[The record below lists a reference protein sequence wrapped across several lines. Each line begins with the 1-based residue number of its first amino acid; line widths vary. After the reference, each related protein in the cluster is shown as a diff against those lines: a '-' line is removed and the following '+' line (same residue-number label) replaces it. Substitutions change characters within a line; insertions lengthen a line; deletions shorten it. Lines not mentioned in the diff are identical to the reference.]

1 VDNPVRASWDIGTLS
16 YAGMLSLPEYG
27 FEQYY
32 QDTYAQPM
40 PFYLR
45 PSRRQVADYLA
56 AYPSHVGIDSSIHS
70 SIEISGGSRCPRGFH
85 FASHGISCKHLV
97 LATGIF
103 SQLIPARPLL
113 QPLLKLQ
120 PESETP
126 SSHPIL
132 VVGSGFSAADI
143 VISTPVD
150 QKIIHIFKWDPAKTP
165 SPLRACHQQAYPE
178 YAGVYRRMKL
188 AALASRTSRDL
199 RPKPT
204 RRKSSA
210 FDLSRDWQTHYEGMP
225 NTEITNVEI
234 TGSGA
239 VVTLRDD
246 AGEEFERPISRLAY
260 VVGRRGSLAY
270 LDSDIL
276 KELGVSSQ
284 NARLLSSQSLR
295 ARLIE
300 SVEVSKDI
308 FAVGSLTGDSLI
320 RFAYGSCASTAG
332 LIMSRHDCVC
342 ATENTKPRIGTKR
355 PQTPCV
361 VEIAHT
367 GQLMNGLDGHND
379 SPH

>member
-1 VDNPVRASWDIGTLS
+1 
-16 YAGMLSLPEYG
+16 MLSLPQYG
-27 FEQYY
+27 FEEYY
-32 QDTYAQPM
+32 QDTYAEPM

-45 PSRRQVADYLA
+45 PSRRQVAGYLA
-56 AYPSHVGIDSSIHS
+56 AYPSRVGIDSAIYSG
-70 SIEISGGSRCPRGFH
+70 IEVSGGSRSPGGFH
-85 FASHGISCKHLV
+85 FASHRISCKHLV

-120 PESETP
+120 PDAETT
-126 SSHPIL
+126 SNHPIL

-143 VISTPVD
+143 VISTPAD
-150 QKIIHIFKWDPAKTP
+150 QKIIHIFKWDPEKTP

-199 RPKPT
+199 RSKPT

-210 FDLSRDWQTHYEGMP
+210 FDLSRDWQTYYEGMP
-225 NTEITNVEI
+225 NTEITQVEI
-234 TGSGA
+234 TDSGA

-246 AGEEFERPISRLAY
+246 VGDEFERPISRLAY

-276 KELGVSSQ
+276 QELGVSSQ
-284 NARLLSSQSLR
+284 NAKLLSSQSLR
-295 ARLIE
+295 ARVSE
-300 SVEVSKDI
+300 SVEVSTDI

-332 LIMSRHDCVC
+332 MIMSRRDCVC
-342 ATENTKPRIGTKR
+342 PTNYMELENGSKR

-361 VEIAHT
+361 AEIGGA

-379 SPH
+379 SPHSRGEDRQALDRRGEI